1 MGDSPQRQPD
11 SGQLV
16 ARQERLERLISQRL
30 FYPVFQ
36 PIASLET
43 GEVIAFE
50 ALTRPRPETGYQG
63 PLEIFDD
70 AAATGRL
77 WELEDAVR
85 ESILSV
91 ASSMP
96 DGMRVFC
103 NNSPTVA
110 ADERFANRLAEQLRR
125 ERELTPARMVLEIT
139 ERSEG
144 CSIEALVLQSR
155 RAKQLGFQIAVD
167 DVGAGTSGLNRLMQL
182 RPHWIKL
189 DRELIDGVDRD
200 QLKLNLVRFIVN
212 FANLSGVCLLAEG
225 VERKEELGV
234 LIDLGVRYAQGY
246 LLGRP
251 STSYQL
257 LAPELADWIRK
268 RWRSR
273 RPGSGPDQGRSVLG
287 SMCQR
292 AWIVQNAMPKG
303 EVAATIA
310 KGDETGVVVVD
321 GRRFVGWCPREL
333 LLNVSP
339 ADAEPIGFI
348 TQSSGSMLSVTDS
361 IGDALA
367 HLSIRSESDL
377 ADPLVVSDGDA
388 IIGVIPVRVLLSAAA
403 SGVASRRATMPVTGL
418 PGRVAADLMLADL
431 VRRRRAGERGS
442 ECAEAAVVDIVR
454 LSTFNE
460 NFGYEAGDDILRQ
473 LSRLLEETTL
483 DAAGD
488 GGFVAHLSDDR
499 FLVVR
504 EQGGLR
510 DRLERLIERFEPLCQ
525 DPFRIGSPIQEEF
538 VSSHSVE
545 RMMYPESQH
554 AHDPGLRVLLLP
566 NVLDRI
572 TDNRDLYRLEASLR
586 QRADREL
593 RSSPISRSIIV
604 EDQRSQIR
612 AA

>member
-1 MGDSPQRQPD
+1 MGESPLRQPD
-11 SGQLV
+11 SGQTA
-16 ARQERLERLISQRL
+16 ARQERLDRLISQRL

-50 ALTRPRPETGYQG
+50 ALTRPKPETGYKG
-63 PLEIFDD
+63 PIEIFDD
-70 AAATGRL
+70 AADFGRL

-85 ESILSV
+85 EGILSV
-91 ASSMP
+91 AASMP
-96 DGMRVFC
+96 DGMRVFF
-103 NNSPTVA
+103 NSSPAVA
-110 ADERFANRLAEQLRR
+110 ADDRFAARLAEQLRR

-144 CSIEALVLQSR
+144 CSIEALVRQSR
-155 RAKQLGFQIAVD
+155 RAKQFGFQVAID

-189 DRELIDGVDRD
+189 DRELIDGVERD

-257 LAPELADWIRK
+257 LAPELADWIRA

-273 RPGSGPDQGRSVLG
+273 RPGGAPDHGRSVLG

-310 KGDETGVVVVD
+310 KGDEPGVVVVD
-321 GRRFVGWCPREL
+321 GRRFVGWCPREQ
-333 LLNVSP
+333 LLNISH
-339 ADAEPIGFI
+339 ADPEPIGFI
-348 TQSSGSMLSVTDS
+348 TQSSGSTLSVTDS

-367 HLSIRSESDL
+367 HLSIRSETDL
-377 ADPLVVSDGDA
+377 PAPLVVSDGDA

-431 VRRRRAGERGS
+431 VRRRRAGERGTDR
-442 ECAEAAVVDIVR
+442 AEAAVVDIVR

-460 NFGYEAGDDILRQ
+460 NFGYEAGDNILRQ

-483 DAAGD
+483 DAAGE

-510 DRLERLIERFEPLCQ
+510 TRLERLIELFEPLCQ
-525 DPFRIGSPIQEEF
+525 DPFRVGSLSEDEF
-538 VSSHSVE
+538 VSPHSVE

-604 EDQRSQIR
+604 EDQRSQSR